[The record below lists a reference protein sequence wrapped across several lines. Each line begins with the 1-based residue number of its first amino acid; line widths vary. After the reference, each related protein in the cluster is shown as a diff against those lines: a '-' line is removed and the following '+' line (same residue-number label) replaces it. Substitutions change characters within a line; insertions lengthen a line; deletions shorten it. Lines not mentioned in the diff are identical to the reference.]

1 MSNDL
6 QKVLSGLDEA
16 QQKVAEHF
24 DGPCLVIAGPGA
36 GKTRCLIHRVVA
48 LLARGIPDSQILAV
62 TFTKNAAEE
71 MNGRLDD
78 LMENLGVRGRRPTIS
93 TFHSFGFSLLRNNG
107 YGGYTVLKNKKTM
120 IINVIKDLGYR
131 TEEWLPEDVIIAI
144 AKAKNSLMGPEEMR
158 QQLLS
163 DHQAT
168 SMSDFYS
175 LYEKRKNEERVLD
188 FDDMLY
194 YAWKLLSSNE
204 RLRAEVRERYRY
216 VMVDECQDN
225 NKAQIELAQLV
236 ATKDGNLMMIGD
248 DCQPPGTMVTVVTQR
263 YKSLGRG
270 KQGVPTEMKQVPI
283 EQVREGDV
291 VVSYDMA
298 HSHLRRTGSVVSRV
312 MVKPHVGELVVVRTP
327 DGLESRYTPNHHC
340 VVRFG
345 DELLKKHVVYMMRR
359 GDDYRIGI
367 TSGRMASQ
375 HKRIGVVLR
384 ANQEKADAVWILS
397 VHDTRDQAALAEMV
411 TAWSFG
417 VPTLCFRASTNDL
430 RLSQDQ
436 LDAFWSKLG
445 SNRNA
450 AAAALTAHR
459 KDVNYPLWQKG
470 EAYLQTRRPTVVRAV
485 NLFDG
490 MEMLPLS
497 KAVSVDGSR
506 VTGSLYVPF
515 VIRHESYS
523 GPVYSLTVEND
534 HTYVADGIVT
544 HNCQGIYAWRGAVP
558 QFMLEFA
565 ERPNVEKLF
574 LARNYRSVN
583 VIVRAANRLIEKN
596 TERIPKELFT
606 QREEGVQPVIVSHRD
621 TGAEAQWVKDQIKA
635 GLDAGMKPK
644 DFAVLYRSNYQ
655 SAPVEDAL
663 RKTGIPY
670 IIYGSAPFFGRAEIM
685 DVVAYLKLIGD
696 PNDDD
701 ALERAYNT
709 PPRYLGKAW
718 WNEYRAAKGRTGD
731 ALRTLNGRF
740 SRPYMERGARS
751 LANDIAH
758 LRSLKAM
765 TPVEIIE
772 DILDVRGTVHP
783 DQTLQQ
789 HYERPEERG
798 GEVVSDRA
806 ENVREL
812 IEIARQYGTYEEF
825 MEFIAEAS
833 TVKDKEAQLSSD
845 TVKLMTIHRS
855 KGLEFTWV
863 FGVGWGEGM
872 LPHIKSMAADK
883 IQEERRLAYVAI
895 TRAKDKVHLSHVQE
909 KFGRFIEPSRFL
921 AEAFDPEVLGQLHE
935 QMADAE
941 APEDVDS
948 AEDSVVVNGPWAK
961 KTLPRT

>member
-248 DCQPPGTMVTVVTQR
+248 D
-263 YKSLGRG
+263 
-270 KQGVPTEMKQVPI
+270 
-283 EQVREGDV
+283 
-291 VVSYDMA
+291 
-298 HSHLRRTGSVVSRV
+298 
-312 MVKPHVGELVVVRTP
+312 
-327 DGLESRYTPNHHC
+327 
-340 VVRFG
+340 
-345 DELLKKHVVYMMRR
+345 
-359 GDDYRIGI
+359 
-367 TSGRMASQ
+367 
-375 HKRIGVVLR
+375 
-384 ANQEKADAVWILS
+384 
-397 VHDTRDQAALAEMV
+397 
-411 TAWSFG
+411 
-417 VPTLCFRASTNDL
+417 
-430 RLSQDQ
+430 
-436 LDAFWSKLG
+436 
-445 SNRNA
+445 
-450 AAAALTAHR
+450 
-459 KDVNYPLWQKG
+459 
-470 EAYLQTRRPTVVRAV
+470 
-485 NLFDG
+485 
-490 MEMLPLS
+490 
-497 KAVSVDGSR
+497 
-506 VTGSLYVPF
+506 
-515 VIRHESYS
+515 
-523 GPVYSLTVEND
+523 
-534 HTYVADGIVT
+534 
-544 HNCQGIYAWRGAVP
+544 CQGIYAWRGAVP

-921 AEAFDPEVLGQLHE
+921 TEAFDPEVLGQLHE